1 MRNSMFKLS
10 QDQNSSEKIEKNEE
24 IRIWDFDLR
33 PIPKNHQIDWE
44 HLNRSHEVHKIVVGP
59 NPPVVWWS
67 I

>member
-1 MRNSMFKLS
+1 MRNSMFELS
-10 QDQNSSEKIEKNEE
+10 QDQNSSEKIEKGGE

-33 PIPKNHQIDWE
+33 PIPENHKIDWE
-44 HLNRSHEVHKIVVGP
+44 HLNRSHEAHKYVVGP